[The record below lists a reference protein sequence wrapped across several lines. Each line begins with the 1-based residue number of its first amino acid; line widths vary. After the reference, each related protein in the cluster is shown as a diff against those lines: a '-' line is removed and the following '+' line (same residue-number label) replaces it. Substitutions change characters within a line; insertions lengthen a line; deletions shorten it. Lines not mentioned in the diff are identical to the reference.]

1 MVNLIAF
8 VMIVL
13 GALLLMLG
21 MVLVGK
27 RVKAAGIVV
36 SLLGL
41 GAIAFP
47 FLVSFYLA
55 AATP

>member
-1 MVNLIAF
+1 MNPIALM
-8 VMIVL
+8 MIML
-13 GALLLMLG
+13 GALLLLLG

-27 RVKAAGIVV
+27 RVKGAGIVI

-41 GAIAFP
+41 GAMAFP

-55 AATP
+55 APTR

>member
-1 MVNLIAF
+1 MNPIAF

-13 GALLLMLG
+13 GALLLLIG
-21 MVLVGK
+21 MVLVG
-27 RVKAAGIVV
+27 RHVKAAGIVI

-41 GAIAFP
+41 GAMAFP

-55 AATP
+55 MPAR